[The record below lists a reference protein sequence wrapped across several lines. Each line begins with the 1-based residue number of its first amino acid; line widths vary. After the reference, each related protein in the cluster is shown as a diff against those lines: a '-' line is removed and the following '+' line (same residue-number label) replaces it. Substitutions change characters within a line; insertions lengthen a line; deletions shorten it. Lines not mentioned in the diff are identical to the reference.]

1 MAPPASGTC
10 KAVEEKTPLPVF
22 QTQAA
27 RHQEAAGPSDRYPA
41 FHHWAVLPLHLHL
54 HHEPVFQ
61 CAGRDAGQPVP
72 GAVRG
77 HQLLRRED
85 EPAPAPA
92 CSAGYLGPTGGLG
105 GWTVGIRHCQTRFLG
120 IDSVLQI
127 DYLTLSLLLAVAGAG
142 AALALNQ
149 AIVDQGRAYGEGLL
163 ADWRE
168 KLND

>member
-1 MAPPASGTC
+1 M
-10 KAVEEKTPLPVF
+10 
-22 QTQAA
+22 
-27 RHQEAAGPSDRYPA
+27 
-41 FHHWAVLPLHLHL
+41 
-54 HHEPVFQ
+54 
-61 CAGRDAGQPVP
+61 
-72 GAVRG
+72 
-77 HQLLRRED
+77 
-85 EPAPAPA
+85 
-92 CSAGYLGPTGGLG
+92 
-105 GWTVGIRHCQTRFLG
+105 GIRHCQTRFLG